1 MRACV
6 KERGKEE
13 NGERERERESVLV
26 GMSEEERLPVR
37 RGNRRDTS
45 SVRSSAAF
53 HHLVLKS

>member
-26 GMSEEERLPVR
+26 GMSEEERLLVR
-37 RGNRRDTS
+37 RG
-45 SVRSSAAF
+45 
-53 HHLVLKS
+53 KWE